1 MERHNAA
8 QFTVSRSEV
17 HSSSMAQRGACFCR
31 ALGRTTEVTNCVYQ
45 WGVRESRHKGSD
57 EAELQQRRGGGG
69 NTLGFALLKARREEK
84 KWPVPEPRGAPVPTL
99 SDRCGWHLRGTTT
112 TESPPPTTVLPCPL
126 ATSDWL
132 SADLPQDRYLWNRI
146 MRHGQTWHRGGGICT
161 VPWWTWHLWVCNS
174 DLDGALSTR
183 NGHGDFSQL
192 LFLAVFVNIL
202 RFWEHD

>member
-112 TESPPPTTVLPCPL
+112 TESPPPLPCCRAPSRPL
-126 ATSDWL
+126 IGYPQICLKTDICGTGLWGTVKPDTVEVE
-132 SADLPQDRYLWNRI
+132 SAPC
-146 MRHGQTWHRGGGICT
+146 RGGLGTFGCVIRTSMVPFPRVT
-161 VPWWTWHLWVCNS
+161 VMGTSPNCC
-174 DLDGALSTR
+174 
-183 NGHGDFSQL
+183 F
-192 LFLAVFVNIL
+192 
-202 RFWEHD
+202 